1 MVLRHS
7 GAVIGSPPSRMAESK
22 QTSPTRA
29 WRLGVGE
36 RRVLLIIGDLAMS
49 GIALAVALYYWA
61 SGIEVENVRQA
72 IQFLQLRPPS
82 WFYFLPFFWLILL
95 VETYNPHRSSS
106 WRQTLTGLVTAALIG
121 MGIYFIFY
129 FASAPGSLPRRGVAS
144 FALIAWLLTA
154 AWRYLYIRIF
164 TSPQFTRR
172 AILVGAGISG
182 EALLRVINNIKPV
195 PYQILGVLDDDPQKV
210 GNKIDSQK
218 VLGNSSLLM
227 SLIEQHGISDILVAI
242 SGRMGEDTFRVL
254 LEAQEQGVEIV
265 RMPVAYEELLDRV
278 PVNFLEADWL
288 LRSFVDEARVNRFYV
303 MGKRLMDIVGGL
315 IGVVVLIILTPFIAL
330 TILIDSGRPAI
341 FSQTRAGK
349 GGRPYRIIKFRTMRV
364 DAEETGKP
372 QLAREDDA
380 RSTRFGRFLRKT
392 RLDEWPQFINVL
404 RGDMS
409 LVGPRPER
417 PELMQHF
424 EDLIP
429 FYRARLLEKPGIT
442 GWAQVNMSYAATLE
456 EMSIKLEY
464 DLYYI
469 KRRGP
474 ILDFIILLRTIGT
487 IFGFRGR

>member
-1 MVLRHS
+1 
-7 GAVIGSPPSRMAESK
+7 MAESK
-22 QTSPTRA
+22 RTANTRA
-29 WRLGVGE
+29 WRLGVSE
-36 RRVLLIIGDLAMS
+36 RRVLLVLGDLAMA
-49 GIALAVALYYWA
+49 GIALAVALYFWA
-61 SGIEVENVRQA
+61 TGIEVENVRQA
-72 IQFLQLRPPS
+72 IRFLQLRPPT
-82 WFYFLPFFWLILL
+82 WFYFLPLFWLILL
-95 VETYNPHRSSS
+95 IETYNPHRASN

-144 FALIAWLLTA
+144 FAVTAWFLTA
-154 AWRYLYIRIF
+154 VWRLLYIRIF

-172 AILVGAGISG
+172 AILVGAGVSG
-182 EALLRVINNIKPV
+182 QALLKVINSIKPK
-195 PYQILGVLDDDPQKV
+195 PYQILAVLDDDQQKH
-210 GNKIDSQK
+210 GNKVEGQQ
-218 VLGNSSLLM
+218 VMGSSELLLP
-227 SLIEQHGISDILVAI
+227 LIEQHGISDILVAI
-242 SGRMGEDTFRVL
+242 SGRMRDDTFRAL
-254 LEAQEQGVEIV
+254 LDAQEQGVEIV

-288 LRSFVDEARVNRFYV
+288 LRSFVDETRVNRFYLV
-303 MGKRLMDIVGGL
+303 GKRLADILGGL
-315 IGVVVLIILTPFIAL
+315 IGVIILLILTPFISLA
-330 TILIDSGRPAI
+330 ILLDSGRPLI

-364 DAEETGKP
+364 DAEEAGQP
-372 QLAREDDA
+372 QLAKEDDQ
-380 RSTRFGRFLRKT
+380 RSTRVGRFLRKT

-417 PELMQHF
+417 PELMRHF
-424 EDLIP
+424 EELIP

-442 GWAQVNMSYAATLE
+442 GWAQVNIGYAATLE
-456 EMSIKLEY
+456 EMSVKLEY

>member
-1 MVLRHS
+1 
-7 GAVIGSPPSRMAESK
+7 MAETKNS
-22 QTSPTRA
+22 SNTRA
-29 WRLGVGE
+29 WRLGVSE
-36 RRVLLIIGDLAMS
+36 RRVLLVLGDLAMA
-49 GIALAVALYYWA
+49 GIALTVALYFWA
-61 SGIEVENVRQA
+61 TGIEVENVRQA
-72 IQFLQLRPPS
+72 IQFLQLRPPT
-82 WFYFLPFFWLILL
+82 WFYFLPLFWIILL
-95 VETYNPHRSSS
+95 IETYNPHRASN

-144 FALIAWLLTA
+144 FAVTAWLLTTL
-154 AWRYLYIRIF
+154 WRLFYIRIF

-172 AILVGAGISG
+172 AVLIGAGISG
-182 EALLRVINNIKPV
+182 QALIKVISSMKPA
-195 PYQILGVLDDDPQKV
+195 PYQILAVLDDDLQKH
-210 GNKIDSQK
+210 GSK
-218 VLGNSSLLM
+218 VEDQLVSGSSELLLP
-227 SLIEQHGISDILVAI
+227 LIEKHGVSDILVAI
-242 SGRMGEDTFRVL
+242 SGRMRDDTFRAL

-278 PVNFLEADWL
+278 PVNYLEADWL
-288 LRSFVDEARVNRFYV
+288 LRSFVDEARVNRFYL

-315 IGVVVLIILTPFIAL
+315 IGVAILIVLTPFLSLA
-330 TILIDSGRPAI
+330 ILIDSGRPII

-349 GGRPYRIIKFRTMRV
+349 GGKPYSIIKFRTMRL

-372 QLAREDDA
+372 QLAREDDQ
-380 RSTRFGRFLRKT
+380 RSTRVGRFLRKT

-409 LVGPRPER
+409 MVGPRPER

-424 EDLIP
+424 EELIP

-442 GWAQVNMSYAATLE
+442 GWAQVNIGYAATLE
-456 EMSIKLEY
+456 EMGVKLEY

>member
-1 MVLRHS
+1 
-7 GAVIGSPPSRMAESK
+7 
-22 QTSPTRA
+22 
-29 WRLGVGE
+29 
-36 RRVLLIIGDLAMS
+36 
-49 GIALAVALYYWA
+49 
-61 SGIEVENVRQA
+61 
-72 IQFLQLRPPS
+72 
-82 WFYFLPFFWLILL
+82 
-95 VETYNPHRSSS
+95 
-106 WRQTLTGLVTAALIG
+106 

-144 FALIAWLLTA
+144 FAVTAWLLTTL
-154 AWRYLYIRIF
+154 WRLFYIRIF

-172 AILVGAGISG
+172 AVLIGAGISG
-182 EALLRVINNIKPV
+182 QALIKVIGSMKPA
-195 PYQILGVLDDDPQKV
+195 PYQILAVLDDDLQKH
-210 GNKIDSQK
+210 GSK
-218 VLGNSSLLM
+218 VEDQLVSGSSELLLP
-227 SLIEQHGISDILVAI
+227 LIEKHGISDILVAI
-242 SGRMGEDTFRVL
+242 SGRMRDDTFRAL

-278 PVNFLEADWL
+278 PVNYLEADWL
-288 LRSFVDEARVNRFYV
+288 LRSFVDEARVNRFYL

-315 IGVVVLIILTPFIAL
+315 IGVAILIVLTPFLSLA
-330 TILIDSGRPAI
+330 ILIDSGRPII

-349 GGRPYRIIKFRTMRV
+349 GGKPYSIIKFRTMRL

-372 QLAREDDA
+372 QLAREDDQ
-380 RSTRFGRFLRKT
+380 RSTRVGRFLRKT

-409 LVGPRPER
+409 MVGPRPER

-424 EDLIP
+424 EELIP

-442 GWAQVNMSYAATLE
+442 GWAQVNIGYAATLE
-456 EMSIKLEY
+456 EMGVKLEY